1 MVMIECSRWWYV
13 CCRPVSR
20 NWALTKL
27 LRWIASSKEGD
38 FNLNWSKE
46 GDFFLLFVTIFLFQ
60 VPRQLWVFAMVQK
73 VFWRELRRRGVRC
86 YRSEGWDPSWKVC
99 WDFPNFTWAISLLL
113 LCNEM
118 ADNLYD
124 LYILDYWPFFSGRGV
139 SGHGGSSHGSSG
151 GRFVF
156 QIITIMKPS
165 WPPIMT
171 TTIMIT
177 TMVIMT
183 TAIMITS
190 MATNHD
196 YHQQAYRG
204 EQQVHHHQ
212 EHQLHRGVRRGVQVL
227 EADQHQVVND
237 DDGDDGDDYP
247 GLEAPSR
254 PSSAYFQL
262 HLHLS
267 ALQFTFGSA
276 TAFPSA

>member
-1 MVMIECSRWWYV
+1 M
-13 CCRPVSR
+13 
-20 NWALTKL
+20 
-27 LRWIASSKEGD
+27 
-38 FNLNWSKE
+38 
-46 GDFFLLFVTIFLFQ
+46 IFL
-60 VPRQLWVFAMVQK
+60 
-73 VFWRELRRRGVRC
+73 
-86 YRSEGWDPSWKVC
+86 
-99 WDFPNFTWAISLLL
+99 
-113 LCNEM
+113 
-118 ADNLYD
+118 
-124 LYILDYWPFFSGRGV
+124 DYLPFFSGRGV

-156 QIITIMKPS
+156 QIIINTM
-165 WPPIMT
+165 
-171 TTIMIT
+171 IMIT

-183 TAIMITS
+183 ITIMITS

-196 YHQQAYRG
+196 YHHQAYRG

-227 EADQHQVVND
+227 EADQHQVD
-237 DDGDDGDDYP
+237 DDVDGDGDDYP

-276 TAFPSA
+276 TAFPSP